1 MVNTRKIL
9 FNVVLGTI
17 VCLGLIFTS
26 TPQFKIPAA
35 AVASQATDAQL
46 FAPTPVVQ
54 ATTSDLESTQRLI
67 TDVQEAEAT
76 LLAQGAGRSPIVRY
90 AAILLKTNVVPTTP
104 TTMAT
109 GVAGAAL
116 AGDRLVIRGDFG
128 NLSSGLRD
136 YATDPV
142 SPPNPNITS
151 AVHVHRG
158 APRENGPFQ
167 YALTVTLDSTGLGG
181 RFAGE
186 YTLTSEQLQALSN
199 GMLYVDIHT
208 KQNRVGELRGI
219 FQLLQ

>member
-9 FNVVLGTI
+9 FDVVLGTI

-26 TPQFKIPAA
+26 TLQIKIPAS
-35 AVASQATDAQL
+35 AVASQATGAQL
-46 FAPTPVVQ
+46 LAPMPFVQ
-54 ATTSDLESTQRLI
+54 ATTSDLERTQRLM

-76 LLAQGAGRSPIVRY
+76 LLAQGTGRGAIVRY
-90 AAILLKTNVVPTTP
+90 AAILLKTNVVPEAP
-104 TTMAT
+104 ATMAT

-116 AGDRLVIRGDFG
+116 AGNRLVIRGDFG
-128 NLSSGLRD
+128 KLSSGLRD

-142 SPPNPNITS
+142 NPPNPNITS

-208 KQNRVGELRGI
+208 KQNRAGELRGT
-219 FQLLQ
+219 LKPL